1 MTLHPQAVR
10 ALELWAQ
17 GPQVTDPGFGPAGI
31 DALRR
36 AAREAAAT
44 EEREPVRSVEDLDA
58 DGVRCRLYRP
68 AGVGP
73 PSDEPPSAL
82 VYLHG
87 GGFVFGD
94 LDTHDGQ
101 ARRLANRTGRAVLA
115 VDYRRPPEHPF
126 PAAVED
132 ADAALAW
139 LLRNGRGLGLD
150 VTRPVVVGDSA
161 GANLALGLVL
171 RHPDRVAATVLVYP
185 FLDPDL
191 AAPSYDRE
199 DGGGL
204 SRAEA
209 RWYWQQY
216 VGSPDDLAH
225 PDLAP
230 LRSDRTRL
238 GRIAGPVLV
247 QAAEHDPLVDENR
260 LLVDR
265 LRDSGVDVRLSTYP
279 GMVHGFWRHPQ
290 LFDAAEQALA
300 EIAGFLRRP
309 LDGADGTRP

>member
-17 GPQVTDPGFGPAGI
+17 GPQVTDPGFGPEGI
-31 DALRR
+31 AALRR
-36 AAREAAAT
+36 VAAEAAA
-44 EEREPVRSVEDLDA
+44 EETREPVGAVEDVDA

-68 AGVGP
+68 AGAGRDDVPGV
-73 PSDEPPSAL
+73 L

-94 LDTHDGQ
+94 LETHDAQ
-101 ARRLANRTGRAVLA
+101 SRRLANRTGLAVLA
-115 VDYRRPPEHPF
+115 VDYRRPPEHRF
-126 PAAVED
+126 PAAADD
-132 ADAALAW
+132 ASTALRWVHRA
-139 LLRNGRGLGLD
+139 GDGLGLD
-150 VTRPVVVGDSA
+150 PTRVVLCGDSA
-161 GANLALGLVL
+161 GANLALVATL
-171 RHPDRVAATVLVYP
+171 RDPGRVSATVLVYP

-191 AAPSYDRE
+191 TAASYERE

-216 VGSPDDLAH
+216 VDVPDDRTH

-230 LRSDRTRL
+230 LRSSRSRL
-238 GRIAGPVLV
+238 ATVAEPVLV

-260 LLVDR
+260 LLVER
-265 LRDSGVDVRLSTYP
+265 LRDAGVDVQLTTYP
-279 GMVHGFWRHPQ
+279 GQVHGFWRHPH
-290 LFDAAEQALA
+290 LFDAATDALA
-300 EIAGFLRRP
+300 EVAAFVR
-309 LDGADGTRP
+309 AHA